1 MAGAGHALGGADRRG
16 DNRQRLLHADRGH
29 SNLGSGEPRG
39 RSRRLVSGHTAAGLT
54 IVLRPLP
61 LVAGERQAAA
71 IGDREETMT
80 EAVGLARG
88 LTNYGDPDFA
98 LYLRRSFA
106 RSMGYSTDLLE
117 RPVIGIADTS
127 SGFNNCHRHFPEMIA
142 AVKRGV
148 LATGGLP
155 LTFPTISLGE
165 VFLPPTSLMFRNLMA
180 MDTEEM
186 IRAQP
191 MDAVVLVG
199 GCDKTVPAQLM
210 GAISAN
216 RPAIQL
222 VAGPMLTARWHGER
236 LGACTD
242 CRRFWAKYR
251 AGEIET
257 DEIHEIEGN
266 LATTAGTCAVMGT
279 ASTMASIAEALG
291 MILPG
296 SAAIPAVHADRLRAA
311 EATGRAAMKLA
322 AHKLTPDRIVTPQ
335 SVENALRVLM
345 AIGGSTN
352 AVLHLTAIA
361 GRAGVD
367 LDLDRLNEIS
377 ETTPVLVDLKPTGP
391 HYMEDFFAAGGIGA
405 VLRELEPLLHLDC
418 MTVAGETLAERLAT
432 SEGPVDRSVDR
443 EVIRPLAE
451 PLQPVGGLVA
461 LFGSLAP
468 KGAIFK
474 RSAADPKLFEKEGR
488 AVVFTSLEDLSAR
501 IDDPDLDVTPDDF
514 LVLQNAGPLSPS
526 GMPEAG
532 YLPIPQNLA
541 RAGVKD
547 MVRISDARMS
557 GTAYGSIVLHVTPDA
572 ASGGPLAKVR
582 NGDRIRLSVEQ
593 RRIDL
598 LVSDEELARRK
609 TAPAAI
615 PERGYAALYRR
626 EILQADRGCDFDFL
640 RKHPLGDGRAS

>member
-1 MAGAGHALGGADRRG
+1 MPRPACSPTQSARSFSCRAEAVPLRGDAALAPARRAAASYCSIRVARGIPMTEPVGAGRH
-16 DNRQRLLHADRGH
+16 
-29 SNLGSGEPRG
+29 
-39 RSRRLVSGHTAAGLT
+39 GLS
-54 IVLRPLP
+54 V
-61 LVAGERQAAA
+61 
-71 IGDREETMT
+71 
-80 EAVGLARG
+80 G

-106 RSMGYSTDLLE
+106 RSMGYSVEMLAK
-117 RPVIGIADTS
+117 PVIGIADTF
-127 SGFNNCHRHFPEMIA
+127 SGFNNCHRHFPELIE

-148 LATGGLP
+148 LAAGGLP
-155 LTFPTISLGE
+155 LVFPTISLGE
-165 VFLPPTSLMFRNLMA
+165 VFLNPTSLMFRNLMA
-180 MDTEEM
+180 IDTEEM

-210 GAISAN
+210 GAVSAN
-216 RPAIQL
+216 RPAIGL
-222 VAGPMLTARWHGER
+222 VAGPMMTSRWHGER

-242 CRRFWAKYR
+242 CRRYWAKYR
-251 AGEIET
+251 AGEVTPSEIE
-257 DEIHEIEGN
+257 EVEGN

-311 EATGRAAMKLA
+311 EATGRAAMRLA
-322 AHKLTPDRIVTPQ
+322 ASRLTPDQIVTPQ

-361 GRAGVD
+361 GRAGLDID
-367 LDLDRLNEIS
+367 LRHLNEIS
-377 ETTPVLVDLKPTGP
+377 DTTPVLVDLKPTGP
-391 HYMEDFFAAGGIGA
+391 HYMEDLFAAGGIGA
-405 VLRELEPLLHLDC
+405 VLRELKPLLNLDC
-418 MTVAGETLAERLAT
+418 LTVAGETLGERLA
-432 SEGPVDRSVDR
+432 GPVDRPVDR
-443 EVIRPLAE
+443 DVVRPLFE
-451 PLQPVGGLVA
+451 PLQGGGGLVA

-474 RSAADPKLFEKEGR
+474 RSAADPKLFEREGR

-501 IDDPDLDVTPDDF
+501 IDDPELDVTPDDF

-532 YLPIPQNLA
+532 YLPIPAKLA
-541 RAGVKD
+541 RAGVQD

-572 ASGGPLAKVR
+572 ASGGPLARVK
-582 NGDRIRLSVEQ
+582 NGDR
-593 RRIDL
+593 
-598 LVSDEELARRK
+598 
-609 TAPAAI
+609 
-615 PERGYAALYRR
+615 
-626 EILQADRGCDFDFL
+626 
-640 RKHPLGDGRAS
+640 